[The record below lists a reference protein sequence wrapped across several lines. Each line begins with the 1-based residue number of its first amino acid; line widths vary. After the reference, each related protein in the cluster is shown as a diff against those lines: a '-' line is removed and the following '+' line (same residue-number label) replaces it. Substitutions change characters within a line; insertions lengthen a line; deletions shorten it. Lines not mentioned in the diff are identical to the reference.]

1 MNKFSQWIKSLQARI
16 NQLKTI
22 GLKSSSSLGI
32 YSKVVQIPDNVNY
45 CWIVLNANEPMLFSA
60 YIETPSQLSES
71 EDSLYA
77 LRAATDESSR
87 SIIIVRKGDVPVS
100 GLSIRVVATSVFE
113 YSLEIKS

>member
-32 YSKVVQIPDNVNY
+32 YSEVIQIPNNVDY
-45 CWIVLNANEPMLFSA
+45 CWIVLSANEPMLFSA

-71 EDSLYA
+71 DDSLYI
-77 LRAATDESSR
+77 LRAATDESHR
-87 SIIIVRKGDVPVS
+87 NIVIVRKGDVPVS